1 MCSAARKIVL
11 QFRQERDTIKEK
23 AVISMNR
30 KTRAIGMILCSAF
43 CFSLMN
49 LFVRLSGDLPSI
61 QKSFFRN
68 AIAFLFALVVLL
80 RQGEGIHFR
89 KEDIP
94 LLLVRSAFGTVG
106 ILCNFYAV
114 DHLVLSD
121 ASMLNK
127 LSPFF
132 AIIFSFFFLKERA
145 KPVQIVALVT
155 AFAGALCIIKPS
167 FQLSET
173 FPSLIGMLGGMG
185 AGAAYTAVRALGGRG
200 VKGSLIVLFFSGFS
214 SLFVLPWLLF
224 DFHPMLPAQ
233 LLSLLGAG
241 LAAAGGQ
248 FSITAAYS
256 LAPAK
261 EISIYDYSQVIFSA
275 LLGFF
280 IFGQVPDMLSLFG
293 YFIICSASV
302 GMFLWGR
309 RQEQNQVEK

>member
-1 MCSAARKIVL
+1 
-11 QFRQERDTIKEK
+11 
-23 AVISMNR
+23 MNR
-30 KTRAIGMILCSAF
+30 KTHAILMVLSAAL

-68 AIAFLFALVVLL
+68 VIAVLFSLAVLL
-80 RQGEGIHFR
+80 REGEGIHFR
-89 KEDIP
+89 KQDMP
-94 LLLVRSAFGTVG
+94 LHFVRASFGTVG
-106 ILCNFYAV
+106 LLCNFYAV

-132 AIIFSFFFLKERA
+132 AIIFSFFFLHERA
-145 KPVQIVALVT
+145 KPVQIAALLA
-155 AFAGALCIIKPS
+155 AFAGALCIIKPT
-167 FQLSET
+167 FDLSAV
-173 FPSLIGMLGGMG
+173 FPYLIGTLGGLG

-200 VKGSLIVLFFSGFS
+200 VKGPLIVFFFSAFS
-214 SLFVLPWLLF
+214 CLVVLPGFVL
-224 DFHPMLPAQ
+224 DYHPMTAGQ
-233 LLSLLGAG
+233 LLCLLCAG

-275 LLGFF
+275 ILGFF
-280 IFGQVPDMLSLFG
+280 AFGQMPDGWSVLG
-293 YFIICSASV
+293 YFVICGASL
-302 GMFLWGR
+302 GMFLW
-309 RQEQNQVEK
+309 NQKHAEA

>member
-1 MCSAARKIVL
+1 MILSAAL
-11 QFRQERDTIKEK
+11 
-23 AVISMNR
+23 
-30 KTRAIGMILCSAF
+30 

-49 LFVRLSGDLPSI
+49 SFVRLSGDLPSI

-68 AIAFLFALVVLL
+68 AIAFLFALAVLI
-80 RQGEGIHFR
+80 RQGKGVHIR
-89 KEDIP
+89 KSDLP

-106 ILCNFYAV
+106 ILGNFYAV

-145 KPVQIVALVT
+145 KPVQIAALVT
-155 AFAGALCIIKPS
+155 AFMGALCIIKPS
-167 FQLSET
+167 FDLSEV
-173 FPSLIGMLGGMG
+173 FPCLIGTLGGLG

-200 VKGSLIVLFFSGFS
+200 VNGSLIVLFFSAFS
-214 SLFVLPWLLF
+214 CLCVTPWMVL
-224 DFHPMLPAQ
+224 DYHPMTLMQ
-233 LLSLLGAG
+233 LLCLLCAG

-275 LLGFF
+275 ILGFF
-280 IFGQVPDMLSLFG
+280 VFGQIPDGLSVLG
-293 YFIICSASV
+293 YFIICGASV
-302 GMFLWGR
+302 GMFLWNR
-309 RQEQNQVEK
+309 KQDQAA

>member
-1 MCSAARKIVL
+1 
-11 QFRQERDTIKEK
+11 
-23 AVISMNR
+23 MNQ
-30 KTRAIGMILCSAF
+30 KTRAVSMVLCSAF

-49 LFVRLSGDLPSI
+49 LFVRLSGDLPFI

-68 AIAFLFALVVLL
+68 AIAFLFALSVLL
-80 RQGEGIHFR
+80 RQGEGVKLR
-89 KEDIP
+89 RTDLP
-94 LLLVRSAFGTVG
+94 LLLVRSSFGTVG

-145 KPVQIVALVT
+145 KPFQIAALAA

-167 FQLSET
+167 FQLAEA
-173 FPSLIGMLGGMG
+173 FPSLVGVLGGLG

-200 VKGSLIVLFFSGFS
+200 VKGSVIVLFFSGFS
-214 SLFVLPWLLF
+214 CLCVAPWLLF
-224 DFHPMLPAQ
+224 DFHPMTLPQVAC
-233 LLSLLGAG
+233 LLGAG

-261 EISIYDYSQVIFSA
+261 EISVYDYSQVVFSA
-275 LLGFF
+275 VLGFF
-280 IFGQVPDMLSLFG
+280 VFQQVPDLLSVLG
-293 YFIICSASV
+293 YLLIGGASV
-302 GMFLWGR
+302 WVFLRGR
-309 RQEQNQVEK
+309 REAV

>member
-1 MCSAARKIVL
+1 
-11 QFRQERDTIKEK
+11 
-23 AVISMNR
+23 MNR
-30 KTRAIGMILCSAF
+30 KTRAVAMVLCSAF
-43 CFSLMN
+43 CFALMN
-49 LFVRLSGDLPSI
+49 LFVRLSGDLPSV

-68 AIAFLFALVVLL
+68 AIAFLFALLVLL
-80 RQGEGIHFR
+80 RQGGGVHFR
-89 KEDIP
+89 KSDLP

-132 AIIFSFFFLKERA
+132 AIIFSFFFLHERA
-145 KPVQIVALVT
+145 KPVQVAALVT

-167 FQLSET
+167 FGLSEA

-200 VKGSLIVLFFSGFS
+200 VKGPLIVLFFSGFS
-214 SLFVLPWLLF
+214 SLCVLPWLLF
-224 DFHPMLPAQ
+224 DFHPMQIGQ
-233 LLSLLGAG
+233 LVCLLGAG

-275 LLGFF
+275 VLGFF
-280 IFGQVPDMLSLFG
+280 FFGQLPDGLSVLG
-293 YFIICSASV
+293 YLIICGASAW
-302 GMFLWGR
+302 MFLWSR
-309 RQEQNQVEK
+309 RVEQI